1 MPIDFYFRMPEDP
14 NYSSYETEVAEELDQ
29 FLQQVEM
36 ILTTRKGQVLGEPK
50 FGANLEDFLWNYRA
64 SSYQIENEVKSQIE
78 TWCSELGQKFSYK
91 VEASF
96 IPGDISD
103 SILVDITIDGTK
115 VLGIG
120 VRP

>member
-1 MPIDFYFRMPEDP
+1 MPEDQQ
-14 NYSSYETEVAEELDQ
+14 NYSSFETEVGEELDQ
-29 FLQQVEM
+29 FLQKIEM

-64 SSYQIENEVKSQIE
+64 SSYQIENEVRLQIE
-78 TWCSELGQKFSYK
+78 TYCSEIGQRINYK
-91 VEASF
+91 VEAQF
-96 IPGDISD
+96 IPGEISD
-103 SILVDITIDGTK
+103 SILVDITVDGTK